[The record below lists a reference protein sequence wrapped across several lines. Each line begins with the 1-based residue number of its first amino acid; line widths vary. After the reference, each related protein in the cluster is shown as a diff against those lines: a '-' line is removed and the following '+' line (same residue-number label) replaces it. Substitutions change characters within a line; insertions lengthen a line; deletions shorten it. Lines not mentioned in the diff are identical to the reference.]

1 MARNFKMFDHIVNP
15 ETMSKGLSFMR
26 YRPLESFLLSSFI
39 YMLWYWFSYRSLFG
53 AYIGLMCFSFV
64 QQYSSYVMEKI
75 FDVFYKNVMDM
86 MIRERNK
93 MVMAHFTKPADID
106 DGNEAV
112 DEEVVDEEVVDEE
125 VVDEEAVDEEVV
137 DEEVVDEE
145 VVDEEAVDEEEVDE
159 EEVDEEE
166 VDEEVVQS
174 SLGNPFDNLD
184 SWSDQLMEDRGGE
197 EKSKIVESA
206 VEEAVDSFDIV
217 DPVIID
223 KNNDNYLKLRKRQV
237 PRT

>member
-106 DGNEAV
+106 DGNE
-112 DEEVVDEEVVDEE
+112 
-125 VVDEEAVDEEVV
+125 
-137 DEEVVDEE
+137 
-145 VVDEEAVDEEEVDE
+145 EVDE

-166 VDEEVVQS
+166 VQS

-184 SWSDQLMEDRGGE
+184 SWSDPLMEDRGGE

>member
-145 VVDEEAVDEEEVDE
+145 VVDEE
-159 EEVDEEE
+159 
-166 VDEEVVQS
+166 VVQS

>member
-106 DGNEAV
+106 DGNE
-112 DEEVVDEEVVDEE
+112 E
-125 VVDEEAVDEEVV
+125 
-137 DEEVVDEE
+137 
-145 VVDEEAVDEEEVDE
+145 VDEEEVDE

-166 VDEEVVQS
+166 VDEEEVDEEEVDEEEVDEEEVDEEEVQS

-184 SWSDQLMEDRGGE
+184 SWSDPLMEDRGGE

>member
-106 DGNEAV
+106 DGNE
-112 DEEVVDEEVVDEE
+112 E
-125 VVDEEAVDEEVV
+125 
-137 DEEVVDEE
+137 
-145 VVDEEAVDEEEVDE
+145 VDEEEVDE

-166 VDEEVVQS
+166 VDEEEVDEEEVQS

-184 SWSDQLMEDRGGE
+184 SWSDPLMEDRGGE

>member
-106 DGNEAV
+106 DGNE
-112 DEEVVDEEVVDEE
+112 E
-125 VVDEEAVDEEVV
+125 
-137 DEEVVDEE
+137 
-145 VVDEEAVDEEEVDE
+145 VDEEEVDE

-166 VDEEVVQS
+166 VDEEEVDEEEVDEEEVDEEEVQS

-184 SWSDQLMEDRGGE
+184 SWSDPLMEDRGGE

>member
-106 DGNEAV
+106 DGNE
-112 DEEVVDEEVVDEE
+112 E
-125 VVDEEAVDEEVV
+125 
-137 DEEVVDEE
+137 
-145 VVDEEAVDEEEVDE
+145 VDEEEVDE

-166 VDEEVVQS
+166 VDEEEVQS

-184 SWSDQLMEDRGGE
+184 SWSDPLMEDRGGE